1 MNRELPR
8 VKTLTPA
15 RAFLAIVSF
24 FALAAL
30 TFAESPQST
39 PVPLGNNTYSLV
51 RQAKNGFQR
60 DTELLK
66 SQAKEDAQIFCQNQ
80 GRQMKILELTAEK
93 PWFAMGYATA
103 KIVFQALSPNDP
115 ALNPSIATASASSE
129 SVPHAITNTT
139 ELYNELM
146 RLDELHKK
154 GILTDDEFQSEKQK
168 VLARS
173 K

>member
-1 MNRELPR
+1 MNP
-8 VKTLTPA
+8 LTPA
-15 RAFLAIVSF
+15 KFFFTLVTFLGFTAA
-24 FALAAL
+24 ALA
-30 TFAESPQST
+30 ET
-39 PVPLGNNTYSLV
+39 PDSAPVSLGNNTYSLV

-66 SQAKEDAQIFCQNQ
+66 SQVKEDAQIFCQNQ

-93 PWFAMGYATA
+93 PWFAMGYAKA
-103 KIVFQALSPNDP
+103 KIVFQALAPNDP
-115 ALNPSIATASASSE
+115 ALNPAAVTTTAPTESA
-129 SVPHAITNTT
+129 PHVITNTT

>member
-8 VKTLTPA
+8 VKTPTPA
-15 RAFLAIVSF
+15 RAFFAIVSF

-30 TFAESPQST
+30 AFAESSPST

-80 GRQMKILELTAEK
+80 GKQMKILELTAEK
-93 PWFAMGYATA
+93 PWFAMGYAKA
-103 KIVFQALSPNDP
+103 KIVFQALAPNDP
-115 ALNPSIATASASSE
+115 GLNPTAASASAPSE
-129 SVPHAITNTT
+129 TAPHAITNTT
-139 ELYNELM
+139 DLYNELM

>member
-1 MNRELPR
+1 
-8 VKTLTPA
+8 VKPLTPA
-15 RAFLAIVSF
+15 RAFFAFVSCF
-24 FALAAL
+24 AFAALA
-30 TFAESPQST
+30 FAESPPAAPTS
-39 PVPLGNNTYSLV
+39 LGNNTYSLV

-66 SQAKEDAQIFCQNQ
+66 NQAKEDAQIFCQNQ
-80 GRQMKILELTAEK
+80 GRQMKILELTADK
-93 PWFAMGYATA
+93 PWFAMGYAKA

-115 ALNPSIATASASSE
+115 ALNPAVAATSSSMSASSE
-129 SVPHAITNTT
+129 TAPHAITNTT
-139 ELYNELM
+139 DLYNELM

>member
-1 MNRELPR
+1 M
-8 VKTLTPA
+8 KTQTPA
-15 RAFLAIVSF
+15 KLFFTLVSF
-24 FALAAL
+24 IAFAALAFGETPAP
-30 TFAESPQST
+30 A
-39 PVPLGNNTYSLV
+39 PVPLGNNTYSIV

-66 SQAKEDAQIFCQNQ
+66 SQAKEDAQRFCESQ
-80 GRQMKILELTAEK
+80 GKQIKILELTAEK
-93 PWFAMGYATA
+93 PWFAMGYAKA
-103 KIVFQALSPNDP
+103 KIVFQPLSADDP
-115 ALNPSIATASASSE
+115 ALRSTSTVAAAAESA
-129 SVPHAITNTT
+129 PRAITNTT
-139 ELYNELM
+139 DLYNELM